1 MNVSGSM
8 AMPIACSSITELM
21 LSQPFTQR
29 AVWSIYG
36 AETIFFI
43 NFPLTLSKTV
53 DL

>member
-1 MNVSGSM
+1 
-8 AMPIACSSITELM
+8 M

-36 AETIFFI
+36 AGTIFFI